1 MSQQNQAS
9 FLLQA
14 IGENYIMKTYAKGER
29 KKKLPVVILS
39 VSLGMTMI
47 PATCMAAEFNSGDTI
62 KEQTVE
68 DLELS
73 SGENNTK
80 DSQKSEIQWTGFKW
94 DSYSQA
100 EITLTSAVNG
110 VCYYKWAERGEDG
123 NPQVPQIET
132 GNTVNDEVLISED
145 EEFEITLADLD
156 TDQAVDL
163 YIQIE
168 DENGK
173 LSDLKR
179 MELDQDSRP
188 AKKTDS
194 EKKHKAS
201 KPKAEDSTVEG
212 LDSPLEFYPD
222 TFYFMILRLSVQ
234 VPIMRIRKT
243 ETLSGCLFTGAHLR
257 IRIPTGSGA
266 PGRSVPRKESTR
278 RELLIC
284 MFSSANIP
292 ARIPNGSLRIR
303 YSLYSTSFSQPHF
316 LKNNTVWSA
325 NISLT

>member
-1 MSQQNQAS
+1 M
-9 FLLQA
+9 
-14 IGENYIMKTYAKGER
+14 
-29 KKKLPVVILS
+29 
-39 VSLGMTMI
+39 
-47 PATCMAAEFNSGDTI
+47 
-62 KEQTVE
+62 E

-73 SGENNTK
+73 SEKTIQRIHK
-80 DSQKSEIQWTGFKW
+80 SQKYNGQGFKW

-145 EEFEITLADLD
+145 EEFGITLADLD

-188 AKKTDS
+188 AKKQ
-194 EKKHKAS
+194 
-201 KPKAEDSTVEG
+201 
-212 LDSPLEFYPD
+212 
-222 TFYFMILRLSVQ
+222 ILR
-234 VPIMRIRKT
+234 KT
-243 ETLSGCLFTGAHLR
+243 
-257 IRIPTGSGA
+257 
-266 PGRSVPRKESTR
+266 
-278 RELLIC
+278 
-284 MFSSANIP
+284 
-292 ARIPNGSLRIR
+292 
-303 YSLYSTSFSQPHF
+303 
-316 LKNNTVWSA
+316 
-325 NISLT
+325 

>member
-1 MSQQNQAS
+1 MRNRQVSGAFYVTAKSGFFSVAS
-9 FLLQA
+9 NR
-14 IGENYIMKTYAKGER
+14 GELYNEDTCER
-29 KKKLPVVILS
+29 RKKLPVVILS
-39 VSLGMTMI
+39 AALGMTMI
-47 PATCMAAEFNSGDTI
+47 PATCMAAEFNNGDTI

-145 EEFEITLADLD
+145 EEFGITLADLD

-168 DENGK
+168 DENGQ

-201 KPKAEDSTVEG
+201 RPKAEDSTVEG
-212 LDSPLEFYPD
+212 LDSPLEFQPD
-222 TFYFMILRLSVQ
+222 
-234 VPIMRIRKT
+234 PK
-243 ETLSGCLFTGAHLR
+243 HLEDR
-257 IRIPTGSGA
+257 FQGRNR
-266 PGRSVPRKESTR
+266 PGGN
-278 RELLIC
+278 
-284 MFSSANIP
+284 F
-292 ARIPNGSLRIR
+292 
-303 YSLYSTSFSQPHF
+303 
-316 LKNNTVWSA
+316 
-325 NISLT
+325 

>member
-14 IGENYIMKTYAKGER
+14 IGENYIMKTYAKGEW

-39 VSLGMTMI
+39 VALGMTMI

-145 EEFEITLADLD
+145 EEFGITLADLD

-188 AKKTDS
+188 GRKKQILK
-194 EKKHKAS
+194 KKHKAYQTKGRGQYGRGAGFS
-201 KPKAEDSTVEG
+201 SGILPG
-212 LDSPLEFYPD
+212 Y
-222 TFYFMILRLSVQ
+222 YFMILRLSVP

-257 IRIPTGSGA
+257 IRIPTGSEA

>member
-1 MSQQNQAS
+1 M
-9 FLLQA
+9 
-14 IGENYIMKTYAKGER
+14 

-39 VSLGMTMI
+39 VALGMTMI

-145 EEFEITLADLD
+145 EEFGITLADLD

-194 EKKHKAS
+194 EKK
-201 KPKAEDSTVEG
+201 T
-212 LDSPLEFYPD
+212 
-222 TFYFMILRLSVQ
+222 
-234 VPIMRIRKT
+234 
-243 ETLSGCLFTGAHLR
+243 
-257 IRIPTGSGA
+257 
-266 PGRSVPRKESTR
+266 
-278 RELLIC
+278 
-284 MFSSANIP
+284 
-292 ARIPNGSLRIR
+292 
-303 YSLYSTSFSQPHF
+303 
-316 LKNNTVWSA
+316 
-325 NISLT
+325 

>member
-39 VSLGMTMI
+39 VALGMNMI

-94 DSYSQA
+94 DSYSQT

-132 GNTVNDEVLISED
+132 GNTVNDEVLIS
-145 EEFEITLADLD
+145 
-156 TDQAVDL
+156 
-163 YIQIE
+163 E

-222 TFYFMILRLSVQ
+222 TFYDFKVIGAGTDNEDPENGDIKWVPVYWSTSANPNSNRIRSTWKIGSKEGIDQEGTFNLYVLFRKYTCRDSKWQSTDKIQSVQ
-234 VPIMRIRKT
+234 YKFQSAP
-243 ETLSGCLFTGAHLR
+243 LSE
-257 IRIPTGSGA
+257 
-266 PGRSVPRKESTR
+266 K
-278 RELLIC
+278 
-284 MFSSANIP
+284 
-292 ARIPNGSLRIR
+292 
-303 YSLYSTSFSQPHF
+303 
-316 LKNNTVWSA
+316 
-325 NISLT
+325 

>member
-14 IGENYIMKTYAKGER
+14 IGENYIMKTYAKGEW

-39 VSLGMTMI
+39 VALGMTMI

-145 EEFEITLADLD
+145 EEFGITLADLD

-188 AKKTDS
+188 AKKQILR
-194 EKKHKAS
+194 KNIKH
-201 KPKAEDSTVEG
+201 PNQRQRTVRYRGWILLWNSTRIH
-212 LDSPLEFYPD
+212 
-222 TFYFMILRLSVQ
+222 FMILRLSVP

-257 IRIPTGSGA
+257 IRIPTGSEA

>member
-1 MSQQNQAS
+1 MRKEE
-9 FLLQA
+9 
-14 IGENYIMKTYAKGER
+14 GKM

-39 VSLGMTMI
+39 AALGMTMI

-145 EEFEITLADLD
+145 EEFGITLADLD

-212 LDSPLEFYPD
+212 LDSPLNS
-222 TFYFMILRLSVQ
+222 TRIHFMILRLSVQ

-257 IRIPTGSGA
+257 IRIPTGSEA

>member
-1 MSQQNQAS
+1 M
-9 FLLQA
+9 
-14 IGENYIMKTYAKGER
+14 

-39 VSLGMTMI
+39 AALGMTMI

-80 DSQKSEIQWTGFKW
+80 DSKKSEIQWTGFKW

-123 NPQVPQIET
+123 NSQVPQIET
-132 GNTVNDEVLISED
+132 GNTVNDEVLIS
-145 EEFEITLADLD
+145 
-156 TDQAVDL
+156 
-163 YIQIE
+163 E

-222 TFYFMILRLSVQ
+222 TFYDFKVIGAGTDNEDPENGDIKWVPVYWSTSANPNSNRIRSTWKIGSKEGIDQEGTFNLYVFFRKYTCKDSKWQSTDKIQSVQ
-234 VPIMRIRKT
+234 YKFQSAP
-243 ETLSGCLFTGAHLR
+243 LSE
-257 IRIPTGSGA
+257 
-266 PGRSVPRKESTR
+266 K
-278 RELLIC
+278 
-284 MFSSANIP
+284 
-292 ARIPNGSLRIR
+292 
-303 YSLYSTSFSQPHF
+303 
-316 LKNNTVWSA
+316 
-325 NISLT
+325 

>member
-29 KKKLPVVILS
+29 KKKFPVVILS
-39 VSLGMTMI
+39 VALGMTMI

-145 EEFEITLADLD
+145 EEFGITLADLD

-222 TFYFMILRLSVQ
+222 TFYDFKVIGAGTDNEDPENGDIKWVPVYWSTSANPNSNRIRSTWKIGSKEGIDQEGTFNLYVFFRKYTCKDSKWQSTDKIQSVQ
-234 VPIMRIRKT
+234 YKFQ
-243 ETLSGCLFTGAHLR
+243 S
-257 IRIPTGSGA
+257 A
-266 PGRSVPRKESTR
+266 PLPEK
-278 RELLIC
+278 
-284 MFSSANIP
+284 
-292 ARIPNGSLRIR
+292 
-303 YSLYSTSFSQPHF
+303 
-316 LKNNTVWSA
+316 
-325 NISLT
+325 

>member
-1 MSQQNQAS
+1 M
-9 FLLQA
+9 
-14 IGENYIMKTYAKGER
+14 
-29 KKKLPVVILS
+29 
-39 VSLGMTMI
+39 
-47 PATCMAAEFNSGDTI
+47 
-62 KEQTVE
+62 
-68 DLELS
+68 
-73 SGENNTK
+73 
-80 DSQKSEIQWTGFKW
+80 
-94 DSYSQA
+94 
-100 EITLTSAVNG
+100 
-110 VCYYKWAERGEDG
+110 
-123 NPQVPQIET
+123 
-132 GNTVNDEVLISED
+132 NDEVLISED
-145 EEFEITLADLD
+145 EEFGITLADLD

-222 TFYFMILRLSVQ
+222 TFYDFKVIGAGTDNEDPENGDIKW
-234 VPIMRIRKT
+234 VP
-243 ETLSGCLFTGAHLR
+243 
-257 IRIPTGSGA
+257 
-266 PGRSVPRKESTR
+266 VYW

>member
-1 MSQQNQAS
+1 M
-9 FLLQA
+9 
-14 IGENYIMKTYAKGER
+14 
-29 KKKLPVVILS
+29 
-39 VSLGMTMI
+39 
-47 PATCMAAEFNSGDTI
+47 
-62 KEQTVE
+62 
-68 DLELS
+68 
-73 SGENNTK
+73 
-80 DSQKSEIQWTGFKW
+80 
-94 DSYSQA
+94 
-100 EITLTSAVNG
+100 
-110 VCYYKWAERGEDG
+110 
-123 NPQVPQIET
+123 PQIET

-145 EEFEITLADLD
+145 EEFGITLADLD

-194 EKKHKAS
+194 AKKHKAS

-222 TFYFMILRLSVQ
+222 TFYDFKVIGAGTDNEDPENGDIKW
-234 VPIMRIRKT
+234 VPVYWST
-243 ETLSGCLFTGAHLR
+243 SAN
-257 IRIPTGSGA
+257 PNSNGSEA

-292 ARIPNGSLRIR
+292 AGIPNGNLRIR

>member
-1 MSQQNQAS
+1 MSRA
-9 FLLQA
+9 
-14 IGENYIMKTYAKGER
+14 GG
-29 KKKLPVVILS
+29 
-39 VSLGMTMI
+39 
-47 PATCMAAEFNSGDTI
+47 
-62 KEQTVE
+62 
-68 DLELS
+68 
-73 SGENNTK
+73 
-80 DSQKSEIQWTGFKW
+80 
-94 DSYSQA
+94 
-100 EITLTSAVNG
+100 
-110 VCYYKWAERGEDG
+110 GEDG

-145 EEFEITLADLD
+145 EEFGITLADLD

-179 MELDQDSRP
+179 MELDQDSRL

-201 KPKAEDSTVEG
+201 KPKAEDSTVKG

-222 TFYFMILRLSVQ
+222 TFYDLRLSVL

-243 ETLSGCLFTGAHLR
+243 ETLSGCLFTGVQPL
-257 IRIPTGSGA
+257 IRIPTGSEA
-266 PGRSVPRKESTR
+266 PGRSDPRKELTR

-316 LKNNTVWSA
+316 LKNNIAWSA

>member
-1 MSQQNQAS
+1 M
-9 FLLQA
+9 
-14 IGENYIMKTYAKGER
+14 
-29 KKKLPVVILS
+29 
-39 VSLGMTMI
+39 
-47 PATCMAAEFNSGDTI
+47 
-62 KEQTVE
+62 
-68 DLELS
+68 
-73 SGENNTK
+73 
-80 DSQKSEIQWTGFKW
+80 
-94 DSYSQA
+94 
-100 EITLTSAVNG
+100 
-110 VCYYKWAERGEDG
+110 
-123 NPQVPQIET
+123 PQIET

-145 EEFEITLADLD
+145 EEFGITLADLD

-222 TFYFMILRLSVQ
+222 TFYDFKVIGAGTDNEDPENGDIKW
-234 VPIMRIRKT
+234 VPVYWSTSANPNSNRIRST
-243 ETLSGCLFTGAHLR
+243 W
-257 IRIPTGSGA
+257 
-266 PGRSVPRKESTR
+266 KESTR

>member
-1 MSQQNQAS
+1 
-9 FLLQA
+9 
-14 IGENYIMKTYAKGER
+14 MKTYAKGER

-39 VSLGMTMI
+39 VALGMNMI

-94 DSYSQA
+94 DSYSQT

-145 EEFEITLADLD
+145 EEFGITLADLD
-156 TDQAVDL
+156 TGQAVDL

-222 TFYFMILRLSVQ
+222 TFYDFKVIGAGTDNEDPENGDIKW
-234 VPIMRIRKT
+234 VPVYWST
-243 ETLSGCLFTGAHLR
+243 SAN
-257 IRIPTGSGA
+257 PNSNGSEA

-292 ARIPNGSLRIR
+292 AGIPNGNLRIR

>member
-39 VSLGMTMI
+39 VALGMTMI

-145 EEFEITLADLD
+145 EEFGITLADLD
-156 TDQAVDL
+156 TGQAVDL

-188 AKKTDS
+188 A
-194 EKKHKAS
+194 
-201 KPKAEDSTVEG
+201 
-212 LDSPLEFYPD
+212 D
-222 TFYFMILRLSVQ
+222 TFYDFKVIGAGTDNEDPENGDIKWVPVYWSTSANPNSNRIRSTWKIGSKEGIDQEGTFNLYVFFRKYTCRDSKWQSTDKIQSVQ
-234 VPIMRIRKT
+234 YKFQSAP
-243 ETLSGCLFTGAHLR
+243 LSE
-257 IRIPTGSGA
+257 
-266 PGRSVPRKESTR
+266 K
-278 RELLIC
+278 
-284 MFSSANIP
+284 
-292 ARIPNGSLRIR
+292 
-303 YSLYSTSFSQPHF
+303 
-316 LKNNTVWSA
+316 
-325 NISLT
+325 

>member
-1 MSQQNQAS
+1 M
-9 FLLQA
+9 
-14 IGENYIMKTYAKGER
+14 

-39 VSLGMTMI
+39 AALGMTMI

-80 DSQKSEIQWTGFKW
+80 DSKKSEIQWTGFKW

-123 NPQVPQIET
+123 NSQVPQIET

-188 AKKTDS
+188 AKKQ
-194 EKKHKAS
+194 
-201 KPKAEDSTVEG
+201 
-212 LDSPLEFYPD
+212 
-222 TFYFMILRLSVQ
+222 ILR
-234 VPIMRIRKT
+234 K
-243 ETLSGCLFTGAHLR
+243 
-257 IRIPTGSGA
+257 
-266 PGRSVPRKESTR
+266 
-278 RELLIC
+278 
-284 MFSSANIP
+284 NIKH
-292 ARIPNGSLRIR
+292 PNQRQR
-303 YSLYSTSFSQPHF
+303 
-316 LKNNTVWSA
+316 TVR
-325 NISLT
+325 

>member
-39 VSLGMTMI
+39 VALGMTMI

-110 VCYYKWAERGEDG
+110 VCYYKWAEWGEDG

-145 EEFEITLADLD
+145 EEFGITLADLD
-156 TDQAVDL
+156 TGQAVDL

-222 TFYFMILRLSVQ
+222 TFYDFKDYRCR

-257 IRIPTGSGA
+257 IRIPTGSEA

>member
-1 MSQQNQAS
+1 MRNRQVFGAFGHSKNQAS
-9 FLLQA
+9 LLLQA
-14 IGENYIMKTYAKGER
+14 IGENYIMKTYAER
-29 KKKLPVVILS
+29 RKEKKKLPVVILS
-39 VSLGMTMI
+39 VALGMTMI

-73 SGENNTK
+73 SEKTIQRIPK
-80 DSQKSEIQWTGFKW
+80 KSEIQWTGFKW

-145 EEFEITLADLD
+145 EEFGITLADLD

-194 EKKHKAS
+194 EKNIKH
-201 KPKAEDSTVEG
+201 PNQRQRTV
-212 LDSPLEFYPD
+212 
-222 TFYFMILRLSVQ
+222 R
-234 VPIMRIRKT
+234 
-243 ETLSGCLFTGAHLR
+243 
-257 IRIPTGSGA
+257 
-266 PGRSVPRKESTR
+266 
-278 RELLIC
+278 
-284 MFSSANIP
+284 
-292 ARIPNGSLRIR
+292 
-303 YSLYSTSFSQPHF
+303 
-316 LKNNTVWSA
+316 
-325 NISLT
+325 